1 MYIVEIP
8 LTILDGIVSFASG
21 PNRQSPAVRRIELRA
36 ASDTIS
42 ETIADG
48 FLSRKLTQLNNVAWD
63 P

>member
-1 MYIVEIP
+1 MGWGVYIVR
-8 LTILDGIVSFASG
+8 FAYG
-21 PNRQSPAVRRIELRA
+21 PNHQSPAVRRIELRA

-48 FLSRKLTQLNNVAWD
+48 FLSRKLTQLNNVTWE